1 MNRKIAKTLSILLA
15 LTALAVTQV
24 PVSDAEA
31 SAVASDFEMEGNKLL
46 KYTGTAEVVSIP
58 DSIKVIGEEAFA
70 GNEDLIKVTVAGD
83 VEAIGYR
90 AFAGCDNLRTIELGD
105 GVKTLDTAAFANGG
119 M

>member
-46 KYTGTAEVVSIP
+46 KYTGTKFKIRLLMANALLRQEC
-58 DSIKVIGEEAFA
+58 
-70 GNEDLIKVTVAGD
+70 NDLFLCFRNRQPI
-83 VEAIGYR
+83 
-90 AFAGCDNLRTIELGD
+90 
-105 GVKTLDTAAFANGG
+105 
-119 M
+119 